1 MKTRIVSVF
10 PACGRRYLYKNQ
22 GNILV
27 QKSPDE
33 RRSIC
38 SIVNCEGRYSD
49 ILLTIKKS
57 ISNVDLI
64 LFQQNDAIL
73 KELKSQGISVI
84 MIVPDVST
92 SEREK
97 LITRTQWAG
106 RIALSSLNSG
116 DLERRI
122 SVFLDN
128 FDAWT
133 CTELLKKSYSPKLII
148 PLGIGEYLSD
158 IIGEVFAYDRLII

>member
-1 MKTRIVSVF
+1 MKTQIVSVF

-22 GNILV
+22 GNILI

-33 RRSIC
+33 RKSTC
-38 SIVNCEGRYSD
+38 SIINCGGRYSD
-49 ILLTIKKS
+49 ILSTIKKS
-57 ISNVDLI
+57 MGSVDLI

-73 KELKSQGISVI
+73 KELKGQGISVI
-84 MIVPDVST
+84 MIVPDVGT

-97 LITRTQWAG
+97 LVTQTQWVG
-106 RIALSSLNSG
+106 RITLSSLDSG
-116 DLERRI
+116 DLSRRLR
-122 SVFLDN
+122 VFLDN
-128 FDAWT
+128 FDDWT
-133 CTELLKKSYSPKLII
+133 CIELLKKSYSPKSII